1 LLASAPEVSVE
12 PQERFDRVTTPSG
25 VAASRRH
32 AMRLVRDNEDFVLV
46 YELAGPE
53 LSDARSLVIEWNGG
67 RQSTR
72 LYEYPSNWRQL
83 RDAELLA
90 MRRLQDT

>member
-1 LLASAPEVSVE
+1 MQ

-25 VAASRRH
+25 VAADRRH

-46 YELAGPE
+46 YELSGVQPA
-53 LSDARSLVIEWNGG
+53 DARSLVIEWNGG
-67 RQSTR
+67 RQNTR
-72 LYEYPSNWRQL
+72 LTQYPSNWRQL

-90 MRRLQDT
+90 LRPLQDA

>member
-1 LLASAPEVSVE
+1 VE

-32 AMRLVRDNEDFVLV
+32 AMRLVRDGEDFVLV
-46 YELAGPE
+46 YELSGHEPA
-53 LSDARSLVIEWNGG
+53 DARSLVIEWNGG

-72 LYEYPSNWRQL
+72 LYEYPSSWRQM

-90 MRRLQDT
+90 LRPLSDA